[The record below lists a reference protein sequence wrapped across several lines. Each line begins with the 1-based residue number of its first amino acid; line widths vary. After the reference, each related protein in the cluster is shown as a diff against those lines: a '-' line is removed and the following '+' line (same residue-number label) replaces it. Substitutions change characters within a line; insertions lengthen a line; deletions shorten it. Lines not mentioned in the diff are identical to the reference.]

1 MKVITI
7 ALKDLSRAFRS
18 MFALAF
24 MFGVPILMTLLFAFL
39 FGGVGGSSNAFSVP
53 KTDVILVNKDTGS
66 EFVPSFDVN
75 GQSFATMGDMLVNI
89 LQDNTFSDLMT
100 VTLGNE
106 TEARAAVD
114 ARKAGLAIII
124 PPGFTNTLIGTGEKQ
139 VSIEFYKDPE
149 LSLGPQVTEAIVMS
163 VVDGFSSST
172 LSMDTI
178 IKVLAEHNVTLSQAE
193 QMALVQSLTANA
205 QSNGQS
211 ESDSQG
217 GSLTVIPPTEPGKNS
232 QKGSI
237 LQTIIRSIMG
247 GMMIFYAFFTGTS
260 AAQTILQ
267 EEERG
272 TLARLFISPTNTM
285 SILNG
290 KFLAGFLMIIVQ
302 VTTLLA
308 FGSLVFKI
316 NWGPVI
322 PLIIF
327 SVGLVAL
334 ASSFGIFIMSLVK
347 STRQAG
353 IIYGAVLT
361 FTGMLGISSIFT
373 VGTPAES
380 AFKFI
385 PLIVPQGW
393 AMKALEA
400 CWSGNLINTLLL
412 TGGMLIW
419 AVVFFMIG
427 NARFKKRFA

>member
-39 FGGVGGSSNAFSVP
+39 FGGVGGSSGFSVP
-53 KTDVILVNKDTGS
+53 KTDVILVNQDTGS
-66 EFVPSFDVN
+66 EVVPNFDVN
-75 GQSFATMGDMLVNI
+75 GQSFATMGDMLVNT
-89 LQDNTFSDLMT
+89 LQDNTFADLMT
-100 VTLGNE
+100 VTLGTE
-106 TEARAAVD
+106 SEARAAVD

-124 PPGFTNTLIGTGEKQ
+124 PPGFTKTLIGMGEKQ

-149 LSLGPQVTEAIVMS
+149 LSLGPQVTESIVMS
-163 VVDGFSSST
+163 VVDGFSSGT
-172 LSMDTI
+172 LSLDTI
-178 IKVLAEHNVTLSQAE
+178 TRVLAEHGVTLSQAE
-193 QMALVQSLTANA
+193 QIALIQSLTANA
-205 QSNGQS
+205 EANGQANS
-211 ESDSQG
+211 
-217 GSLTVIPPTEPGKNS
+217 GSLTIIPPKEPGANS
-232 QKGSI
+232 QQGSL

-272 TLARLFISPTNTM
+272 TLARLFISPTNT
-285 SILNG
+285 STILNG
-290 KFLAGFLMIIVQ
+290 KFLSGFLMIIVQ
-302 VTTLLA
+302 VLILLG
-308 FGSLVFKI
+308 FGSLVFHI
-316 NWGPVI
+316 NWGPVFL
-322 PLIIF
+322 LIVF
-327 SVGLVAL
+327 SIGLVAL

-347 STRQAG
+347 STKQAG

-373 VGTPAES
+373 VGTSAES
-380 AFKFI
+380 AFKII
-385 PLIVPQGW
+385 PLVVPQGW

-400 CWSGNLINTLLL
+400 CWSGNLVNTLLL
-412 TGGMLIW
+412 TGGMFVL
-419 AVVFFMIG
+419 AAAFFMIG

>member
-39 FGGVGGSSNAFSVP
+39 FGGVGGGNSGFSVP
-53 KTDVILVNKDTGS
+53 KTDVILVNQDEGS
-66 EFVPSFDVN
+66 EFIPSFEIN
-75 GQSFATMGDMLVNI
+75 GQSFATMGDMLVNT
-89 LQDNTFSDLMT
+89 LQDKSFADLMT
-100 VTLGNE
+100 LTLGTE
-106 TEARAAVD
+106 SEARAAVN

-124 PPGFTNTLIGTGEKQ
+124 PPGFTDTLIGLGEKQ

-149 LSLGPQVTEAIVMS
+149 LSLGPQVTESIVMS
-163 VVDGFSSST
+163 VVDGFSSGT

-178 IKVLAEHNVTLSQAE
+178 IQVLTKNGVTLSQDE
-193 QMALVQSLTANA
+193 QLALVQSLTANA
-205 QSNGQS
+205 EANGR
-211 ESDSQG
+211 
-217 GSLTVIPPTEPGKNS
+217 TVNTGLIILPPTEPGVKS
-232 QKGSI
+232 QQGSL

-272 TLARLFISPTNTM
+272 TLARLFISPTST
-285 SILNG
+285 STILNG
-290 KFLAGFLMIIVQ
+290 KFLSGFLMIIVQ
-302 VTTLLA
+302 VAILLA

-316 NWGPVI
+316 NWGPAI
-322 PLIIF
+322 LLIVF
-327 SVGLVAL
+327 SIGLVAL

-347 STRQAG
+347 STKQAG

-373 VGTPAES
+373 AGTSAES
-380 AFKFI
+380 AFKII

-393 AMKALEA
+393 AMKALES
-400 CWSGNLINTLLL
+400 CWSGNAINSLLL
-412 TGGMLIW
+412 TGGMIVW
-419 AVVFFMIG
+419 AVAFFLIG
-427 NARFKKRFA
+427 NARFKKRFE